1 MGRSSAHWDEYIK
14 PIVEKYWK
22 PLEMYGL
29 RDAFVLK
36 YDTSSQ
42 TKLALHHDASYVTGS
57 VKLNDDYVGGELVF
71 PRQDVSN
78 INIPAGKLLFF
89 RRSHAPARMCRPNKW
104 HKVQSYNMV

>member
-1 MGRSSAHWDEYIK
+1 
-14 PIVEKYWK
+14 
-22 PLEMYGL
+22 MYGL

-78 INIPAGKLLFF
+78 INIPAGKLLLFPGAVTHPHECVDLISGTKYSLTIWSS
-89 RRSHAPARMCRPNKW
+89 RYPGDIL
-104 HKVQSYNMV
+104 